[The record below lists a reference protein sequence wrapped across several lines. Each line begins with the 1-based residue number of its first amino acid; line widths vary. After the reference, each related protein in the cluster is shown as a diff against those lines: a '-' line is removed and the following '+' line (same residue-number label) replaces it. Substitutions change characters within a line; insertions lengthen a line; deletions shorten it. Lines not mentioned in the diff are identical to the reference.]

1 VKKSIIVLLYYDQPI
16 VFQMEDVSVLKH
28 IYK

>member
-1 VKKSIIVLLYYDQPI
+1 MIVLLYYDQPI